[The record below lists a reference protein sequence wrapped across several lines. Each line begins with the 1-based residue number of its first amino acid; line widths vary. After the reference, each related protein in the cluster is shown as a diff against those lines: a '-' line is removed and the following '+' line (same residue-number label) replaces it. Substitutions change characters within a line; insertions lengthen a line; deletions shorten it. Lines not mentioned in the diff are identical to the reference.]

1 MSSTSTPM
9 MKLLVALAA
18 ASGHLAGAELQLPLP
33 QDFVQGT
40 IFFTSAHTGDLVRL
54 DCKAD
59 GCSKPLAIAAGL
71 ETYSGLVPW
80 SGQLVAATK
89 SHKLVQV
96 DPWCQDSSCPLKTL
110 VDVEHALGELMG
122 PHGNFSLGGI
132 TWCQDS
138 LFVVFGAATHPGPS
152 GVMRCANCSVGH
164 DCTSGCSLV
173 DGGRAAG
180 KGSQELSGFAAGI
193 ACMGDRVLVT
203 DNSNFRVQAI
213 PAGCAKA
220 PCEIDTFAQGLKW
233 PLGIA
238 VVSGGS
244 RVLVTLDE
252 GIKSLHSDGS
262 SLANFSYRGDTGGL
276 CEGDGKVLAV
286 DGSTGNIL
294 SFDPACDANCAAS
307 LIWNSTGS
315 TARPLYDD
323 QSVGLIAYMP
333 HQLRDSPAI
342 FL

>member
-110 VDVEHALGELMG
+110 VMLHMLLVSSWVLTEISASVA
-122 PHGNFSLGGI
+122 SLGVR
-132 TWCQDS
+132 T
-138 LFVVFGAATHPGPS
+138 
-152 GVMRCANCSVGH
+152 R
-164 DCTSGCSLV
+164 CSLCL
-173 DGGRAAG
+173 GQR
-180 KGSQELSGFAAGI
+180 
-193 ACMGDRVLVT
+193 RT
-203 DNSNFRVQAI
+203 
-213 PAGCAKA
+213 
-220 PCEIDTFAQGLKW
+220 QG
-233 PLGIA
+233 P
-238 VVSGGS
+238 VV
-244 RVLVTLDE
+244 
-252 GIKSLHSDGS
+252 
-262 SLANFSYRGDTGGL
+262 
-276 CEGDGKVLAV
+276 
-286 DGSTGNIL
+286 
-294 SFDPACDANCAAS
+294 
-307 LIWNSTGS
+307 
-315 TARPLYDD
+315 
-323 QSVGLIAYMP
+323 
-333 HQLRDSPAI
+333 
-342 FL
+342 

>member
-1 MSSTSTPM
+1 MQ
-9 MKLLVALAA
+9 
-18 ASGHLAGAELQLPLP
+18 GA
-33 QDFVQGT
+33 

-138 LFVVFGAATHPGPS
+138 LFVVFGAATRPGPS

-164 DCTSGCSLV
+164 DCTSSCSLV

-193 ACMGDRVLVT
+193 ACMGDRVSCYRQQQLPSAS
-203 DNSNFRVQAI
+203 DPGRMCKS
-213 PAGCAKA
+213 
-220 PCEIDTFAQGLKW
+220 
-233 PLGIA
+233 
-238 VVSGGS
+238 
-244 RVLVTLDE
+244 TL
-252 GIKSLHSDGS
+252 
-262 SLANFSYRGDTGGL
+262 
-276 CEGDGKVLAV
+276 
-286 DGSTGNIL
+286 
-294 SFDPACDANCAAS
+294 
-307 LIWNSTGS
+307 
-315 TARPLYDD
+315 
-323 QSVGLIAYMP
+323 
-333 HQLRDSPAI
+333 
-342 FL
+342 